1 VHNPSNWSDAST
13 IEGYSEIKPN
23 DKQRMSRHQNRD
35 TDFSEKTLFKEVIC
49 VYRNVCKKYRKDTGN
64 GGGKPE
70 IFMDWNKNED
80 VNFQYFCRGQSAA
93 LLTWV
98 FMKDRESHYIL
109 EEEKDV
115 IPLNIQVEDSTN
127 FSVEI
132 SSTTRRRSPTSVGKG
147 LEEVLKTTQNTMS
160 FLLESVSNNTPQ
172 KRDSNMNF
180 HDMARTLELT
190 SQMQKDFASENANED
205 NNEDSSSGNRRK
217 RLKAALEK
225 FKMGLWIL

>member
-1 VHNPSNWSDAST
+1 MRPLGLATGSSVAVSVN
-13 IEGYSEIKPN
+13 EQYPN
-23 DKQRMSRHQNRD
+23 GN
-35 TDFSEKTLFKEVIC
+35 C

-127 FSVEI
+127 FSVER

-147 LEEVLKTTQNTMS
+147 LEECHPCLKV
-160 FLLESVSNNTPQ
+160 FLIILLKERF
-172 KRDSNMNF
+172 KY
-180 HDMARTLELT
+180 EL
-190 SQMQKDFASENANED
+190 SRH
-205 NNEDSSSGNRRK
+205 G
-217 RLKAALEK
+217 
-225 FKMGLWIL
+225 